1 MSRSGLCVF
10 APRAIRE
17 MTTVRF
23 HLDLPLAEGIRRL
36 EGEGAVVRC
45 RRHGEG
51 RFEIAVFFTRVSEE
65 DREALGQY
73 VRDAD

>member
-1 MSRSGLCVF
+1 
-10 APRAIRE
+10 

-23 HLDLPLAEGIRRL
+23 HLDLPLEGGARRV

-51 RFEIAVFFTRVSEE
+51 RFEIAVFFTKIGEE
-65 DREALGQY
+65 DREALAEY
-73 VRDAD
+73 VRQEV